1 MVDILPWSAGQLVQ
15 AAQALQ
21 GLNEA
26 TDQIEMVF
34 FDIRTGNEEDA
45 RPALQG
51 AERDVAVGLQGEDLD
66 SGILADDLFLG
77 ECDEAAYD
85 LCRIF
90 LRYGHGIG
98 LNEG

>member
-1 MVDILPWSAGQLVQ
+1 MVEIFSSSGSQLVQ
-15 AAQALQ
+15 AAHALQ

-45 RPALQG
+45 GPALQRS
-51 AERDVAVGLQGEDLD
+51 ERDVAVGLQGEDLD
-66 SGILADDLFLG
+66 GGILADDASLG
-77 ECDEAAYD
+77 ECDEAGYD
-85 LCRIF
+85 MCRIF
-90 LRYGHGIG
+90 LRCGHGIG

>member
-34 FDIRTGNEEDA
+34 FDIRIGNEEDA
-45 RPALQG
+45 RSAL
-51 AERDVAVGLQGEDLD
+51 
-66 SGILADDLFLG
+66 IL
-77 ECDEAAYD
+77 
-85 LCRIF
+85 
-90 LRYGHGIG
+90 
-98 LNEG
+98 

>member
-1 MVDILPWSAGQLVQ
+1 
-15 AAQALQ
+15 
-21 GLNEA
+21 
-26 TDQIEMVF
+26 MVF

-51 AERDVAVGLQGEDLD
+51 AERDVVADLQGEYLD
-66 SGILADDLFLG
+66 GGILADNTFLG
-77 ECDEAAYD
+77 ECDEAVYD

-90 LRYGHGIG
+90 LRCGHGIG